1 MNPQAART
9 YGHHIAGEI
18 VSSDSVIQ
26 RVAPGSGQ
34 GVATFAEGTQ
44 LDAQRAIEAAR
55 RAFDTGGWPQRGGID
70 RARLLNCW
78 ADLIEADKERLAR
91 IDAEEVGK
99 PIRFARGDLEGVVT
113 LTRYAASLALQIH
126 GETFTDAGP
135 SKMGLVLREPVGV
148 AGLIVPW
155 NFPALIFSQKVPFAL
170 AAGCTVVV
178 KPSEFT
184 SGSALELVRLAEKA
198 GIPAGV
204 INVVTGYGNPVAETI
219 VTSPDVDIVSFTG
232 STETGRK
239 VIRNS
244 ADTIKRVAVELGGK
258 AANIVFDDADLDAAV
273 DGVVFGIFFN
283 NGECCVSHPRLLVQ
297 DTIADEF
304 VRRVTEATRRLV
316 FGDPLD
322 DATDV
327 GPLIHPGHYQ
337 KVESLVRQG
346 IEEGATVMTGG
357 VPAEGNGSYFPPTV
371 LEGVG
376 RNATL
381 FREEIFGPVLTVT
394 RFRSLDEAV
403 ELANSTQYGLGNSVW
418 SKDIDRCMSVGRKL
432 KSGVVFVNTTIDG
445 QPQYPFGGY
454 KQSGYG
460 REMGK
465 YGLEEYT
472 AVKTLSIHLG
482 AREKVMS
489 K

>member
-9 YGHHIAGEI
+9 YGQHIGGET

-26 RVAPGSGQ
+26 RVAPGTGKC
-34 GVATFAEGTQ
+34 VATFVEGTQ

-55 RAFDTGGWPQRGGID
+55 RAFDTGGWPQRSGID
-70 RARLLNCW
+70 RARLLNRW
-78 ADLIEADKERLAR
+78 ADLVEADKERLAT

-113 LTRYAASLALQIH
+113 LTRYAASLAMQIH
-126 GETFTDAGP
+126 GETFADAGP

-283 NGECCVSHPRLLVQ
+283 NGECCVSQPRLLVQ

-304 VRRVTEATRRLV
+304 VRRVTEATKRLV

-357 VPAEGNGSYFPPTV
+357 VPAESNGSYFPPTV

-482 AREKVMS
+482 EREKAMS